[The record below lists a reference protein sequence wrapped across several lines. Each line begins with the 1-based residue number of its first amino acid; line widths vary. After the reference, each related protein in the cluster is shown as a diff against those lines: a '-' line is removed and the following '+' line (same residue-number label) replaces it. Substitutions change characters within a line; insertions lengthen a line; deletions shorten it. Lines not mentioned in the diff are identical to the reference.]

1 MAKQMVN
8 PGRMNNLEMMNQ
20 YKQMSMASSM
30 LKIGKSKRKY
40 EIHLSV
46 KSKNLVGT
54 LAKEMK
60 KQMAGQL
67 TDKHSDGIKQ
77 FLDYLEKECAVEKK
91 PKGKR
96 SKEEKAKDKEKKKR
110 IKENTPEILKVSF
123 EELDFLK
130 TTITSSVTEMDKM
143 EIKWY
148 SLLKK
153 LSLRLSRKQIHILLA
168 EIKK

>member
-1 MAKQMVN
+1 MAKQTVN
-8 PGRMNNLEMMNQ
+8 PGRINNLEMMNQ

-40 EIHLSV
+40 EIHLSS
-46 KSKNLVGT
+46 KSKKLVGT

-67 TDKHSDGIKQ
+67 GEKHTEGIKL
-77 FLDYLEKECAVEKK
+77 FLDYLELECAVIKK
-91 PKGKR
+91 PKVKMT
-96 SKEEKAKDKEKKKR
+96 KEEKTKAKKSTKVKA
-110 IKENTPEILKVSF
+110 NTPEILKVSF

-130 TTITSSVTEMDKM
+130 TSVSSSVTEMNKM
-143 EIKWY
+143 TFKWY

-153 LSLRLSRKQIHILLA
+153 LSLRLSRKQIHILLK